1 MQYHVTITIPD
12 TLDSQVRVVDDF
24 DTFVSMI
31 TIQALQNI
39 EKDDMHAHLAE
50 AARLMLAE
58 YTEDQELTSFS
69 ALDGEPVYE

>member
-39 EKDDMHAHLAE
+39 ESDDMKTHLAE
-50 AARLMLAE
+50 AARLMRAE
-58 YTEDQELTSFS
+58 YTEDQEFTCFS